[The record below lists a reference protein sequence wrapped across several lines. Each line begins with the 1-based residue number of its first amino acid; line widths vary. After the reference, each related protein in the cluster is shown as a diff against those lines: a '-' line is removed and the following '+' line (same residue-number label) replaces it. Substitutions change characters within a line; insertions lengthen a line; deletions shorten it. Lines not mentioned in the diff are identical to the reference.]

1 MSAEFDQYAK
11 SYQELHA
18 SNIKASGYDPSYFD
32 QQKIRELHRVAGKE
46 YSGNI
51 NFLDFGCGIGK
62 SEPHIRKYF
71 PEAVIHGADPSQESL
86 KQAAEKNKSVNVT
99 YHYFAETAQ
108 FNPGISFDIIFV
120 ANVFHHI
127 PATEHVATL
136 AKLKS
141 LLSPR
146 GKLFVF
152 EHNPW
157 NPLTSHAFNTCEFD
171 QGCVMI
177 PAPAF
182 RKKALAGGFAKIK
195 TNFILFFPK
204 ALQAFVPLE
213 KFLTKVPIGAQ
224 YYVICS

>member
-11 SYQELHA
+11 SYEELLA
-18 SNIKASGYDPSYFD
+18 SSIKASGYGPAYFD

-46 YSGNI
+46 YSGKINI
-51 NFLDFGCGIGK
+51 LDFGCGIGK
-62 SEPHIRKYF
+62 SEPHIRNYF
-71 PEAVIHGADPSQESL
+71 PEAVIHGADPSEESL
-86 KQAAEKNKSVNVT
+86 KQAIERNKGVNVT
-99 YHYFAETAQ
+99 YHHFTETAQ
-108 FNPGISFDIIFV
+108 LDPGITFDIIFV

-127 PATEHVATL
+127 PTAEHVATL

-157 NPLTSHAFNTCEFD
+157 NPLTRRVFETCEFD
-171 QGCVMI
+171 KGCFMI
-177 PAPAF
+177 PAPEF
-182 RKKALAGGFAKIK
+182 RKKARQGGFTQIK
-195 TNFILFFPK
+195 TNFILFFPH
-204 ALQAFVPLE
+204 ALRAFVPLE
-213 KFLTKVPIGAQ
+213 KFLTNVPLGAQ